1 MHFSTIA
8 GVVSTLGNWN
18 IVLFFFILSPGKLRV
33 VTLLQHLV
41 DDVPPDLLLHFGN
54 VHLVPAVRVADGHAL
69 VGADLQKR

>member
-18 IVLFFFILSPGKLRV
+18 IVLFYFFSPGKLHV

-54 VHLVPAVRVADGHAL
+54 VHLVAAVRVADGHAL